1 MGLMERDYMKGTG
14 RDRPYSP
21 PPESS
26 IAGWLGKL
34 VIFACVI
41 YLGFKLA
48 YWVEHRAK
56 PAPANAVVT
65 ATPAAKTTAQP
76 TTAAPTL
83 PHTPPYPPMRSIPA
97 EPGMVTKCVING
109 KTSYGDSS
117 CAAGAVTSKVAIK
130 ANHNLMAAA
139 TVPPVAQTTT
149 PDPVSTAIEQANP
162 GPDYAAIKAECAWL
176 DARIKYLDDLA
187 RQPQSGQMQ
196 DWLRDERKKARDR
209 QFRIRCQ

>member
-1 MGLMERDYMKGTG
+1 MGLMDRDYMKDTG
-14 RDRPYSP
+14 RNRPYSP

-48 YWVEHRAK
+48 YWLDHRAK
-56 PAPANAVVT
+56 PAPAQAVVT
-65 ATPAAKTTAQP
+65 VTPAATITAQP

-83 PHTPPYPPMRSIPA
+83 PQTPPYPPMRSIPA

-130 ANHNLMAAA
+130 ANHNLIAAV
-139 TVPPVAQTTT
+139 TVPPATQVIT
-149 PDPVSTAIEQANP
+149 PHPESTATAQANS

-176 DARIKYLDDLA
+176 DAHIKHLDDLA

-196 DWLRDERKKARDR
+196 DWIREERKKARDR